1 MQSASRASF
10 KSISAASIFSKLIG
24 VLRPP
29 SSLTQQKVDQ
39 LMQLHNSS
47 RMQNVRG
54 CGDKSSRLEKVIF
67 KAWNYS
73 AGPPKPRKIQTNAH
87 HDPTKFRNV
96 RGCGS
101 SEMQP
106 HSNSE
111 SLIKKSKEL
120 AQPPTERRCEGK
132 YNCALRYMT
141 NQ

>member
-101 SEMQP
+101 TDKQ
-106 HSNSE
+106 HQSNE
-111 SLIKKSKEL
+111 SVIKNSNGF
-120 AQPPTERRCEGK
+120 AQSPTERRCEGK